1 MNKNEQIDFWGEFM
15 SSLHKNLHRYLKHKL
30 KNIELQKEEVHFLH
44 YICEN
49 KSVEQNTLS
58 QNFHV
63 DKSTTTRRIKKLMKQ
78 GYIERK
84 VNEKDHRKY
93 LLFSTNKG
101 EELSKYILDLF
112 KVWNS
117 EITKDLTEEE
127 MKIFKTIVNKII
139 SNSNNL
145 IERMYTNEQK

>member
-1 MNKNEQIDFWGEFM
+1 
-15 SSLHKNLHRYLKHKL
+15 
-30 KNIELQKEEVHFLH
+30 
-44 YICEN
+44 
-49 KSVEQNTLS
+49 
-58 QNFHV
+58 
-63 DKSTTTRRIKKLMKQ
+63 MKQ

-127 MKIFKTIVNKII
+127 MKIFKTIANKII